1 MVTLFSSLE
10 DRVIEKMEKRMEERL
25 LLIEKAFENK
35 MTNANKE
42 IQKTFDNRITD
53 ANKVYKEL
61 DSKMEEK
68 VEEKVGEM
76 EEREKRQHNIILFN
90 FPESKFITKTEA
102 RSDDI
107 KRAKELIQT
116 VVELDEDD
124 ELTEPV
130 RLGGKKPEDGRP
142 RGLRLRVSN
151 IETKKEILRYA
162 RNLNDRDTPQADRI
176 YINAD
181 QTPAEREHYKRLI

>member
-1 MVTLFSSLE
+1 
-10 DRVIEKMEKRMEERL
+10 
-25 LLIEKAFENK
+25 
-35 MTNANKE
+35 
-42 IQKTFDNRITD
+42 
-53 ANKVYKEL
+53 
-61 DSKMEEK
+61 
-68 VEEKVGEM
+68 M

-181 QTPAEREHYKRLI
+181 QTPAEREHYKRLREEMKVRTQNGEKDLIIRDKQIVKRISKADYSNVFDSSDN